1 MCVLVGSRLHSRDH
15 LVLVTKHNLRLRIFL
30 FSGKLNDGE
39 SVAKL
44 RLARALTNYS
54 LHSKCS
60 NSLFNRR
67 STIQKLST
75 LVVANVADEHLEV
88 ALSCI

>member
-1 MCVLVGSRLHSRDH
+1 M
-15 LVLVTKHNLRLRIFL
+15 LVTKHNLRLRIFL
-30 FSGKLNDGE
+30 FSVKLNDGE